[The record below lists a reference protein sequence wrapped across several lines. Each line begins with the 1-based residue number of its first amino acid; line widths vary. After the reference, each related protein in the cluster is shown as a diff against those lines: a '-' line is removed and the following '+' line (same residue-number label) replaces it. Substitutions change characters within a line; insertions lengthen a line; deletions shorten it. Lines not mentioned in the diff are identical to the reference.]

1 MDDGGGV
8 PSISDTWL
16 APAKRS
22 LIDIAM
28 SAIAAPTMSCMF
40 GNAAKGI
47 AEVKED
53 GKLNLPLEMDLSP

>member
-1 MDDGGGV
+1 METDRGV

-16 APAKRS
+16 APAKRP

-28 SAIAAPTMSCMF
+28 SAIAAPKMSCMF

-47 AEVKED
+47 AEVQKD
-53 GKLNLPLEMDLSP
+53 SKLNLPLEMDLSP

>member
-1 MDDGGGV
+1 
-8 PSISDTWL
+8 
-16 APAKRS
+16 
-22 LIDIAM
+22 
-28 SAIAAPTMSCMF
+28 MF

>member
-1 MDDGGGV
+1 MTDRGV

-28 SAIAAPTMSCMF
+28 SAMITEPLDSKAESDDVSF
-40 GNAAKGI
+40 GPELAWI
-47 AEVKED
+47 V
-53 GKLNLPLEMDLSP
+53 LSDRAGFPVC